1 MAQDS
6 VQQEPSTAPATRARD
21 LLPTVVPAL
30 AVGVAASLLL
40 VGVSRAAE
48 ELQDVLWQNLP
59 DALGVGGYSVLWMF
73 VMLVATGI
81 AVGLVVWKVPGHAAP
96 IRRPPASRPPCCRP
110 RCCRGCCW
118 PPP

>member
-30 AVGVAASLLL
+30 VVGVAASLLL

-81 AVGLVVWKVPGHAAP
+81 AVGLVVWKVPGHAGPLAAAP
-96 IRRPPASRPPCCRP
+96 GRGAPRGPP
-110 RCCRGCCW
+110 RGVAGGGGG
-118 PPP
+118 